1 MKTYLITGGAGFIGS
16 HLVKKLL
23 SENFKVIVVDNFDN
37 FYDYRI
43 KISNLCEATNTS
55 FEIKYDEKEKN
66 QKEFVN
72 FINNADKNIIL
83 LNKDIRNFD
92 DLKEIFKNY
101 KFDGIVHLAAKAGVR
116 PSFEKP
122 LDYEETNIKG
132 TLNLLELCK
141 KFKINNFVCASSSSV
156 YGDTPKLPFSESDNI
171 KKTLSPYALTK
182 KTCEE
187 MAYLYYKNYG
197 IKVIMLRFFTVY
209 GPGQRPDLA
218 IHKFAKKLK

>member
-1 MKTYLITGGAGFIGS
+1 MRTYLITGGAGFIGS

-23 SENFKVIVVDNFDN
+23 SEHFKVIVVDNFDD
-37 FYDYRI
+37 FYDYKI
-43 KISNLCEATNTS
+43 KISNLCEATNSS
-55 FEIKYDEKEKN
+55 FEIKYDKKEKN
-66 QKEFVN
+66 LKEFVN
-72 FINNADKNIIL
+72 FINNADKNMIL
-83 LNKDIRNFD
+83 LNKDIKNFD

-171 KKTLSPYALTK
+171 KKNFIAL
-182 KTCEE
+182 CS
-187 MAYLYYKNYG
+187 N
-197 IKVIMLRFFTVY
+197 
-209 GPGQRPDLA
+209 
-218 IHKFAKKLK
+218 